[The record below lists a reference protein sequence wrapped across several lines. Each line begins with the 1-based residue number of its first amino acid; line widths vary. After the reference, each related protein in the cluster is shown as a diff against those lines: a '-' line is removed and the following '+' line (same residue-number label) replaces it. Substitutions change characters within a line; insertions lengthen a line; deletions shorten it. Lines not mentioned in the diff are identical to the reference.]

1 LSLGYVPKTFKQAM
15 VKPLVK
21 KMQLDPTE

>member
-1 LSLGYVPKTFKQAM
+1 M